1 METRNKKRKKE
12 MRSPNRS
19 IWEKFLW
26 GVTALGF
33 NTTLALI
40 RILPERCLPA
50 LGDWLGLVGYYII
63 PDRQKIAQENIKLVY
78 GAELSAKQI
87 KSMAKA
93 AFKNISRDIIEV
105 GLSYISHPDQC
116 FLKKNISV
124 QGIENLDNAL
134 KKGKGVIAISAH
146 LGNFPIIS
154 AKLAVLGYPFSL
166 IAKDPNNPYLVD
178 IFQQWRKRLGIGI
191 IPYKPRHRCA
201 SESLKVLRKNGIV
214 MMQIDQNP
222 QKKYGVDVDFFEHR
236 LPTYS
241 GPIVLS
247 LRSGAALVPM
257 FIHRN
262 TDNTEALQI
271 LPEIT
276 LKDSSSKDQDLN
288 ENLRAINVICEA
300 WIKKYPEQWW
310 WMHRRFRGVIKHFPR
325 ITRKYYHTHHE

>member
-1 METRNKKRKKE
+1 MESESKNQEEKIKKQKFWL
-12 MRSPNRS
+12 
-19 IWEKFLW
+19 WEKILW

-33 NTTLALI
+33 NATLGII
-40 RILPERCLPA
+40 RILPERFLPT
-50 LGDWLGLVGYYII
+50 LGDWFGVLGYYIM
-63 PDRQKIAQENIKLVY
+63 PDRQKTAQENIKRVY
-78 GAELSAKQI
+78 GSALLAKQI

-93 AFKNISRDIIEV
+93 AFKNISRDMIEV
-105 GLSYISHPDQC
+105 GLSYIAPPDQR

-154 AKLAVLGYPFSL
+154 VKLAMLGYPFSL
-166 IAKDPNNPYLVD
+166 IAKDPKNIYLVN
-178 IFQQWRKRLGIGI
+178 IFQQWRNRFGIGV

-201 SESLKVLRKNGIV
+201 NESLKVLRKNGII
-214 MMQIDQNP
+214 MLLIDQNP
-222 QKKYGVDVDFFEHR
+222 RKKYGVDVNFFDHQ

-241 GPIVLS
+241 GPIVLA
-247 LRSGAALVPM
+247 LRTGAALVPM

-262 TDNTEALQI
+262 TNNTETLHI

-276 LKDSSSKDQDLN
+276 LKKSNAKDQDVID
-288 ENLRAINVICEA
+288 NLRAINVLCEA

-310 WMHRRFRGVIKHFPR
+310 WVHRRFRSAKKNTFP
-325 ITRKYYHTHHE
+325 E

>member
-1 METRNKKRKKE
+1 MESESKNQEEKIKKQKFWL
-12 MRSPNRS
+12 
-19 IWEKFLW
+19 WEKILW

-33 NTTLALI
+33 NATLGII
-40 RILPERCLPA
+40 RILPERFLPT
-50 LGDWLGLVGYYII
+50 LGDWFGVLGYYII
-63 PDRQKIAQENIKLVY
+63 PDRQKTAQENIKRVY
-78 GAELSAKQI
+78 GSVLSAKQI

-93 AFKNISRDIIEV
+93 AFKNISRDMIEV
-105 GLSYISHPDQC
+105 GLSYICPPDQR

-154 AKLAVLGYPFSL
+154 VKMAVLGYHFSL
-166 IAKDPNNPYLVD
+166 IAKDPKNIYLVN
-178 IFQQWRKRLGIGI
+178 IFQQWRNRFGIGV

-201 SESLKVLRKNGIV
+201 NESLKVLRKNGII
-214 MMQIDQNP
+214 MLLIDQNP
-222 QKKYGVDVDFFEHR
+222 RKKYGVDVIFFDHQ

-241 GPIVLS
+241 GPIVLA
-247 LRSGAALVPM
+247 LRTRAALVPM

-262 TDNTEALQI
+262 TNNTETLHI

-276 LKDSSSKDQDLN
+276 LKKSNAKDQDVID
-288 ENLRAINVICEA
+288 NLRAINVLCEA

-310 WMHRRFRGVIKHFPR
+310 WVHRRFRSAKKTLSQNER
-325 ITRKYYHTHHE
+325 AL